1 MEIRRRIMIV
11 DDNVIDQ
18 MITTQV
24 IKKRYENIEIIVKES
39 EIAAL
44 SYLNEHQ
51 DNPDSLPS
59 LILLDLNM
67 PEMNGFG
74 FLDKFKDLAARIKN
88 SSRIIVLTSTDALD
102 DIEMLKSHPNV
113 SRLIFKPL
121 NLSSLAPE
129 IYNHY

>member
-1 MEIRRRIMIV
+1 M
-11 DDNVIDQ
+11 
-18 MITTQV
+18 
-24 IKKRYENIEIIVKES
+24 KES